1 MSIALQRNNSGGG
14 HPIEGPGFV
23 HCEMAYVSSPYDPP
37 ELSAAD
43 RLSPEA
49 EDASGS
55 LSSSSSSSIGK
66 NSDEHPGGGSG
77 SDEEEVQSQYKG
89 GPLDNLD
96 SLEEVLPV
104 NVVSRENCQLL
115 CSASTG
121 SALKSI
127 SKFYSGK
134 SKSFTSL
141 SDAAS
146 IPSIKEITKPENAY
160 TRKRK
165 NLLVFNNLWDKNQ
178 NSIIKNRIGGISK
191 RPTNSRSMLSL
202 AANMNCSESNSGE
215 TSNSNSSPP
224 GCSLPPL
231 PPHVRRSMKSELSS
245 SPPVDKFPS
254 WRSFSLSDLQGA
266 AVAEAATPS
275 AGGLWSNNTE
285 NYSHI

>member
-104 NVVSRENCQLL
+104 K
-115 CSASTG
+115 
-121 SALKSI
+121 KSI